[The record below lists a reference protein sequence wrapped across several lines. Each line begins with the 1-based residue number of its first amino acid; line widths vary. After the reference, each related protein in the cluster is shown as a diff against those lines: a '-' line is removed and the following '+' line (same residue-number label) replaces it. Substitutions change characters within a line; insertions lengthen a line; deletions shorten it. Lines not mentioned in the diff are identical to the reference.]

1 MCFICVSRNL
11 LVCYRVRGC
20 VYDQY
25 YVSSCMC
32 QQMHNALLRCPSRTF
47 AMNMA
52 LKKFVPRNR
61 MLMDKTGMI
70 TFGQASVCIA
80 TVASENRLQG
90 SGCASSF
97 AFTCMLASAGLWLYL
112 NRPLHCSTH

>member
-52 LKKFVPRNR
+52 LKKICPKKSDADGQDWYDYFWSGFCVYCNR
-61 MLMDKTGMI
+61 C
-70 TFGQASVCIA
+70 Q
-80 TVASENRLQG
+80 
-90 SGCASSF
+90 
-97 AFTCMLASAGLWLYL
+97 
-112 NRPLHCSTH
+112 